1 MAIWRLNLYIL
12 DPPAQQI
19 WRFVPLDGLYS
30 ELPEEY
36 FSGDARPDL
45 TRAIDFGIDEDGSI
59 YVLFNDGTISKFRGG
74 VQQPFDLFNL
84 PEGAMT
90 SGSSVF
96 VSNNPISR
104 GLLVTDVQ
112 TETLY
117 TMSLGGTINVGYRP
131 LNELRAFQQLSGAAL
146 NPETNSIYVLA
157 GEFLYQMPRQ

>member
-1 MAIWRLNLYIL
+1 
-12 DPPAQQI
+12 
-19 WRFVPLDGLYS
+19 
-30 ELPEEY
+30 
-36 FSGDARPDL
+36 
-45 TRAIDFGIDEDGSI
+45 
-59 YVLFNDGTISKFRGG
+59 
-74 VQQPFDLFNL
+74 
-84 PEGAMT
+84 
-90 SGSSVF
+90 VF

-104 GLLVTDVQ
+104 GLLVTDLQ